1 MPNLTTLFRTLAWAW
16 VIVIGGLMITPGG
29 IDCTTCGPLLTRFM
43 GVISILIGISG
54 LAISFSERSVS
65 G

>member
-1 MPNLTTLFRTLAWAW
+1 MANLTIFFRTLAWVW
-16 VIVIGGLMITPGG
+16 MIIIGGLMITPGG
-29 IDCTTCGPLLTRFM
+29 IDCIVCGSRLTRFM

-54 LAISFSERSVS
+54 LAVSFREQSVS

>member
-1 MPNLTTLFRTLAWAW
+1 MTNLTTLFRTLAWAW
-16 VIVIGGLMITPGG
+16 IIVIGGLMITPGG
-29 IDCTTCGPLLTRFM
+29 IDCIACGPLLTRFM

-54 LAISFSERSVS
+54 LAIGFREQSVS

>member
-16 VIVIGGLMITPGG
+16 IIVIGGLMITPGG
-29 IDCTTCGPLLTRFM
+29 INCFVCGPLLTKFM

>member
-1 MPNLTTLFRTLAWAW
+1 MPNLTTFFRTLAWAW
-16 VIVIGGLMITPGG
+16 IIVIGVLIITPGG
-29 IDCTTCGPLLTRFM
+29 INCTVCGPLLTKFM

-54 LAISFSERSVS
+54 LAVGFREQSVS

>member
-16 VIVIGGLMITPGG
+16 IIVIGGLMITPGG
-29 IDCTTCGPLLTRFM
+29 INCIVCGHLLTKFM